1 MSLSSAFSLSDKTI
15 TFANNLDFKTQLL
28 SLEDVFNS
36 SLDLKEVNLE
46 NAHSLFLTDF
56 GIEKTLSRKVFYQI
70 PTLWTYKENNF
81 CKLDHWVQT
90 KEVTH
95 PLRPQI
101 HENQLLYKRYS
112 KTLGKTLSF
121 RVIDIEKDL
130 DLFTEWHN
138 KPRVNNFW
146 ELAKP
151 KEELREYLIKGLQD
165 PHQFPVIYEIDG
177 VPVGYFEI
185 YWVKEDRL
193 GPYYESESYD
203 RGFHLLVGNDDYLGF
218 KNTDAMLKAMC
229 HFLFLDDIRTRRI
242 MAEPRHDNQAIL
254 KYIETFKAW
263 RKVKEFDFPHKRAA
277 LLECSR
283 EKFFAGEYL

>member
-1 MSLSSAFSLSDKTI
+1 MNLENAFSLSDKTI
-15 TFANNLDFKTQLL
+15 TFSENTDFNTQLL
-28 SLEDVFNS
+28 CLEKLFS
-36 SLDLKEVNLE
+36 SSSDLKDLHLV
-46 NAHSLFLTDF
+46 NAHPNFAKDF
-56 GIEKTLSRKVFYQI
+56 GITSNLPRNVFFQI
-70 PTLWTYKENNF
+70 PTLWAQKKDNF
-81 CKLDHWVQT
+81 SKLDYWTQS

-95 PLRPQI
+95 PLRPVIQQ
-101 HENQLLYKRYS
+101 NQLLYKRYS
-112 KTLGKTLSF
+112 PVLNKTLSF
-121 RVIDIEKDL
+121 RVLDIEKDL

-138 KPRVNNFW
+138 KPRVDVFW

-151 KEELREYLIKGLQD
+151 KDELKNYLLKSFQD

-193 GPYYESESYD
+193 GPYYDSESYD

-218 KNTDAMLKAMC
+218 KNTDAMLKAIC
-229 HFLFLDDIRTRRI
+229 HYLFLDDIRTRRI
-242 MAEPRHDNQAIL
+242 MAEPRHDNLAIL

-283 EKFFAGEYL
+283 EKFFAGDYL

>member
-1 MSLSSAFSLSDKTI
+1 MSLSNAFSLSDKTI

-28 SLEDVFNS
+28 SLEEVFNS

-70 PTLWTYKENNF
+70 PALWTYKENNF